1 MFENCPSQ
9 RNVSLLK
16 IEAKSLRDGSEDI
29 CKDTESNLGP
39 FAGFLRL
46 KLSRSK
52 LYFSFRAEQLAKN
65 NYELELRNY
74 AVCYCFFFPSRF

>member
-65 NYELELRNY
+65 NCELELII
-74 AVCYCFFFPSRF
+74 CSLLCFFFRSRF